1 MFSAGSRGAACG
13 GRAAAGVLA
22 VAAGNVR
29 GMRMSRLL
37 LRTLRDAPSDAD
49 AVSHQLL
56 VRGGYVRR
64 AASGVYTFL
73 PLGWRV
79 LRNVERV
86 VREEMDAAGAQEIL
100 MPIIQPAE
108 LWAQTGR
115 LHTMEDI
122 LFTLEGKG
130 GRFVLAP
137 THEELVTATV
147 AAEVDSYRDLPLNV
161 YQIQLKYRDEPRP
174 RFGLLR
180 GREFIMKDAYSFDAS
195 QEGMR
200 ASYQL
205 MYDAYCRI
213 FDRLGLTYTPVE
225 ADAGAIGGDVNHEF
239 MVPSSIGEDHFARC
253 TKGDYAANVEAATT
267 GERPLPEPSDEPLEE
282 HHTPDRPGIE
292 MVVEFFAERG
302 LTAAGMLKCIALAD
316 AGGDP
321 VVVLVPGDR
330 DVRVPH
336 GLRPFE
342 DEDFARHPALVKGYI
357 GPMGLGAAGV
367 RVLADHGVRAGGP
380 WVTGANK
387 ADHHVSG
394 ATLGRDFTV
403 SEWGSFATIAG
414 GDPCPRCGAPLELVQ
429 SVEAGHTF
437 QLGLTYSTKI
447 PGATFTAEEG
457 HEHPY
462 WMGCYGIGVSR
473 APAVIAEEHHDD
485 AGLRWPPEVAPY
497 QVHLLSLGVS
507 RSPETAKAADD
518 LYDRLLAAGVDVL
531 YDDRDVSPGVKF
543 ADADLLGMPTQLIVG
558 GRGLARGVVERKDR
572 RTGERDEAP
581 LDDVVEALGVRP

>member
-1 MFSAGSRGAACG
+1 
-13 GRAAAGVLA
+13 
-22 VAAGNVR
+22 
-29 GMRMSRLL
+29 MRMSRLL
-37 LRTLRDAPSDAD
+37 LRTLRDAPSDAE

-56 VRGGYVRR
+56 VRAGYIRR
-64 AASGVYTFL
+64 VASGVYTFL

-79 LRNVERV
+79 LRNVERI
-86 VREEMDAAGAQEIL
+86 VREEMDGAGAQEIL
-100 MPIIQPAE
+100 MPIIQPSE

-115 LHTMEDI
+115 LHTMQDI

-130 GRFVLAP
+130 GDFVLAP

-161 YQIQLKYRDEPRP
+161 YQIQFKYRDEARP

-195 QEGMR
+195 QDGMR

-205 MYDAYCRI
+205 MYDAYCRV

-253 TKGDYAANVEAATT
+253 TKGDYAANTDAATT
-267 GERPLPEPSDEPLEE
+267 GERSLPEPPDEALEE

-292 MVVEFFAERG
+292 MVVEFFADRG
-302 LTAAGMLKCIALAD
+302 LTAAGMLKCLAVAD
-316 AGGDP
+316 ADGNP

-330 DVRVPH
+330 DVRVPA
-336 GLRPFE
+336 GMRPFE
-342 DEDFARHPALVKGYI
+342 EADFERHPELVKGYI
-357 GPMGLGAAGV
+357 GPMGLREKGV
-367 RVLADHGVRAGGP
+367 RVLADHAVRPGGP
-380 WVTGANK
+380 WVTGANRP
-387 ADHHVSG
+387 DHHVTG

-403 SEWGSFATIAG
+403 ADWGSYATVAD

-437 QLGLTYSTKI
+437 QLGLTYSAKI
-447 PGATFTAEEG
+447 PGATFTDEAG
-457 HEHPY
+457 AEHPY
-462 WMGCYGIGVSR
+462 WMGCYGIGISR
-473 APAVIAEEHHDD
+473 APAVVAEEHHDE
-485 AGLRWPPEVAPY
+485 AGLVWPAEVAPY
-497 QVHLLSLGVS
+497 RVHLLSLGAG
-507 RSPETAKAADD
+507 RSPEVAEAADR
-518 LYDRLLAAGVDVL
+518 LYGELTAAGVAVL
-531 YDDRDVSPGVKF
+531 YDDRDASPGVKF

-558 GRGLARGVVERKDR
+558 AKGLDRGVVERKDR
-572 RTGERDEAP
+572 RTGERDELPA
-581 LDDVVEALGVRP
+581 DGIAAAFAT